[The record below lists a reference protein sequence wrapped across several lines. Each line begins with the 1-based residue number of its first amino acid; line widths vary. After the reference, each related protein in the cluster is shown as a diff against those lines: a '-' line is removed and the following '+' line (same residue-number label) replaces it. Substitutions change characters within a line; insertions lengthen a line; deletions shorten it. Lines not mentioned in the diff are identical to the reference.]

1 MRTPPDDTPWRL
13 RLSACVWL
21 ILANVIFYA
30 AQLIVPLAGMSDRPP
45 PALEPYL
52 ALFPGDLAKGYLWE
66 LLTFQ
71 FLHAGVLHI
80 GLNCAMLYM
89 FGRPVEAALG
99 RANFLKLYFGS
110 GVLGGLTQAV
120 VSLAFPAHFGLGPVV
135 GASAGVFGVI
145 AAFAAL
151 NANLPITTLVAF
163 ILPVTMRAKYLI
175 VVELVLA
182 VLGMLRPAESV
193 GVAHA
198 AHLGGILAGLAYVL
212 YGLNWPRRSQ
222 VRHDWQAVSDHQQ
235 ELVKATAVRSAAW
248 RRQAPPPGEDL
259 PPAEFISKE
268 VDPILEKISAHG
280 IQSLTPRE
288 RRILELARDKM
299 RRS

>member
-1 MRTPPDDTPWRL
+1 MRSPSEDNPWRR

-21 ILANVIFYA
+21 ILANVGFYA
-30 AQLIVPLAGMSDRPP
+30 AQLLVPLFGSDRSPL
-45 PALEPYL
+45 ALEPHL
-52 ALFPGDLAKGYLWE
+52 ALFPADLAKGYVWE
-66 LLTFQ
+66 LVTFQ

-89 FGRPVEAALG
+89 FGRPVEEALG

-110 GVLGGLTQAV
+110 GVLGGLTQTV

-135 GASAGVFGVI
+135 GASAGVFGLI

-151 NANLPITTLVAF
+151 NANLRITTLVAF

-182 VLGMLRPAESV
+182 VLGMLRPAEGV

-198 AHLGGILAGLAYVL
+198 AHLGGILAGLAYVR
-212 YGLNWPRRSQ
+212 YGLNWPRRGP
-222 VRHDWQAVSDHQQ
+222 VHHDWQAFSARQQ
-235 ELVKATAVRSAAW
+235 ELVEATAARNAAR
-248 RRQAPPPGEDL
+248 RRQSPPPGEDL